1 MCTTQVLDAA
11 IQTVNVLHRRN
22 PFDFGISLGDTCNNT
37 SYNELRWYLDV
48 IDGKVIHPSS
58 GANIGAD
65 SIDYQKPYQA
75 VGLDPSISWYQA
87 LGNHDHF
94 YIGSFPVDADPTMG
108 LRQSYVAGTVWAV
121 GDVLKPNI
129 CNFPRMIDMEELK
142 APPPM
147 LYGGVFDGASPYGT
161 VMYTGPVADSAY
173 AAGAPKVAADP
184 GRRSLLRKEWVQE
197 FFNTTTVPKGHGFNL
212 VDPALNTDGFACYS
226 FVPSS
231 KIPLKI
237 IVLDDT
243 QSEYDGS
250 TDIHGH
256 GYLDAT
262 RWAWLQKELA
272 QGQANNQLMIIA
284 AHCPIGVSAV
294 GSETEWWAQTDGIDK
309 KNQNA
314 VGLTGLVRTLWNT
327 PNLLMWIAGHRHLN
341 VVKAFKPFDPP
352 GAPEQAFWQVETSSL
367 RDWPQQFRTF
377 DIYLNTDYTV
387 SIVTTNVDP
396 SVAEG
401 TPAAASRKYAI
412 AVQQIVQNNVTLN
425 NPNLK
430 TKDLGCGS
438 NQLPTMDPSRIQ
450 TDQDVPA
457 AYDATIQF
465 VDMTQ
470 PRFPLPV
477 PVNGSCNGQL
487 FKQLSPQMV
496 AVLKTLFPPA
506 T

>member
-1 MCTTQVLDAA
+1 MYTTHVLDAA
-11 IQTVNVLHRRN
+11 IQTANVLHKQD

-48 IDGKVIHPSS
+48 IDGKVVHPSS

-75 VGLDPSISWYQA
+75 VGLDPSIPWYQA
-87 LGNHDHF
+87 IGNHDHF
-94 YIGSFPVDADPTMG
+94 YIGSFPVDADPTLG
-108 LRQSYVAGTVWAV
+108 LRQSYIAGTVWNVA
-121 GDVLKPNI
+121 DVLKPNV
-129 CNFPRMIDMEELK
+129 CSFPQMINMQELK
-142 APPPM
+142 GSPS
-147 LYGGVFDGASPYGT
+147 LYMGVFNGASPYGA
-161 VMYTGPVADSAY
+161 VMYTGPVTDPAY
-173 AAGAPKVAADP
+173 AAGAPRVVADP
-184 GRRSLLRKEWVQE
+184 SRRSLLRKEWVQE
-197 FFNTTTVPKGHGFNL
+197 FFNTTTSPKGHGFNL
-212 VDPALNTDGFACYS
+212 VDPALNANGFACYS
-226 FVPSS
+226 FVPNS

-243 QSEYDGS
+243 QSENDGS

-256 GYLDAT
+256 GYLDAA
-262 RWAWLQKELA
+262 RWAWLQSELA
-272 QGQANNQLMIIA
+272 HGQANNQLMIVA

-294 GSETEWWAQTDGIDK
+294 GSETEWWAQTDGIDPQH
-309 KNQNA
+309 QNA
-314 VGLTGLVRTLWNT
+314 TTLTNLVNTLWNA

-352 GAPEQAFWQVETSSL
+352 GPPEQAFWQVETSSL

-377 DIYLNTDYTV
+377 DIYLNTDYTI

-401 TPAAASRKYAI
+401 TPAAASRQYAI
-412 AVQQIVQNNVTLN
+412 SVQQITQNNVNLN
-425 NPNLK
+425 NPNLV
-430 TKDLGCGS
+430 TKNLGCGTI
-438 NQLPTMDPSRIQ
+438 QLPTMDPSRIQ
-450 TDQDVPA
+450 TDNDVPA
-457 AYDATIQF
+457 AYDSSIQF

-477 PVNGSCNGQL
+477 PVNGSYNGQL

-496 AVLKTLFPPA
+496 AVLKALFPPSN
-506 T
+506 